1 MLRATFQAA
10 QSKEDASPVVKRAMK
25 NELPLFAVSRTQHD
39 IRALFS
45 LADEFSIHPTVIGA
59 QEAWQVTD
67 ELVDR
72 KVNVILQPVTPGSSR
87 GSEAT
92 RIAANMANR
101 LHEADVPFCFSGSGL
116 LNQARFAVRF
126 GLPKPAALQ
135 AMTSDAAEILGV
147 GDKVGTISIG
157 KAADL
162 VALSGDP
169 LEFTTPIQW
178 VMVDGVIQFEEADN
192 R

>member
-1 MLRATFQAA
+1 
-10 QSKEDASPVVKRAMK
+10 
-25 NELPLFAVSRTQHD
+25 
-39 IRALFS
+39 
-45 LADEFSIHPTVIGA
+45 
-59 QEAWQVTD
+59 
-67 ELVDR
+67 
-72 KVNVILQPVTPGSSR
+72 
-87 GSEAT
+87 
-92 RIAANMANR
+92 MANR
-101 LHEADVPFCFSGSGL
+101 LHEADVSFCFSGSGL

-178 VMVDGVIQFEEADN
+178 VMVDGVIQFEESDN